1 MFTACGIMHQ
11 GCCLLVVG
19 RGGTVVP
26 PHPGH
31 LQAAGPKYFEL
42 IEIVTKNIIVASS
55 WLFLLLYQ

>member
-1 MFTACGIMHQ
+1 MHQ